1 MSQCGQCYSVI
12 KTFQQEC
19 MQVLMTDMDETM
31 ILHQMNKYILFAYY
45 VQDSVL
51 NHVLMIL
58 FPSIGGG

>member
-1 MSQCGQCYSVI
+1 
-12 KTFQQEC
+12 